1 MRVKAGP
8 HLMLTAAMASLKL
21 PLRQV
26 KIRQLDIP
34 NNNRAYQKQTTFGS
48 NLIRYLFF
56 HKNKLLPAL

>member
-1 MRVKAGP
+1 
-8 HLMLTAAMASLKL
+8 MLTAAMASLKL

-56 HKNKLLPAL
+56 HKNKLLLAL